1 MVPRSEM
8 IICLSACSFIGTQK
22 TPSEMTSPYKKRS
35 DTGYYGAGGSLM
47 PLFSCGSQ
55 ALAPS
60 LLTGDGS
67 HMALWASVLI
77 HVTALALNLAA
88 NVVFFTSSHAPGMDN
103 VWIWA
108 LFSLIGHI
116 LAVVGTLTYTGFIR
130 NALTMPTVLTIGTGL
145 FFGAIVATAKVSY
158 NHSGMPADSAECVL
172 YNLSTIFQVF
182 GMASIM
188 SNAIVAA
195 ARAGGI

>member
-1 MVPRSEM
+1 
-8 IICLSACSFIGTQK
+8 
-22 TPSEMTSPYKKRS
+22 MTTPYKKGGE
-35 DTGYYGAGGSLM
+35 TGYYGADGGLT

-77 HVTALALNLAA
+77 HVAALALNLAA
-88 NVVFFTSSHAPGMDN
+88 NIVFFTSSHAPGMDN
-103 VWIWA
+103 AWIWA

-116 LAVVGTLTYTGFIR
+116 LAVVGTLTFTGFVR
-130 NALTMPTVLTIGTGL
+130 NALTMPTVLTLGTGL
-145 FFGAIVATAKVSY
+145 FFGAIVATAKVSFAH
-158 NHSGMPADSAECVL
+158 NGMPAESAECVL
-172 YNLSTIFQVF
+172 YNLSTLFQVF

>member
-1 MVPRSEM
+1 M
-8 IICLSACSFIGTQK
+8 IYLSARSFVVRQK
-22 TPSEMTSPYKKRS
+22 TPGAMTTPYKKGV
-35 DTGYYGAGGSLM
+35 DTGYYGAGGGIM

-67 HMALWASVLI
+67 HMALWSSVLI

-88 NVVFFTSSHAPGMDN
+88 NIVFFTSSHAPGMDL
-103 VWIWA
+103 VWTWA

-116 LAVVGTLTYTGFIR
+116 LAVVGTLVYTGFVR

-145 FFGAIVATAKVSY
+145 FSIAIVATAKVSFA
-158 NHSGMPADSAECVL
+158 HSGMPADSTENVL
-172 YNLSTIFQVF
+172 YNLSVIFQMF

-188 SNAIVAA
+188 SNAVVAA
-195 ARAGGI
+195 ARAGGL

>member
-1 MVPRSEM
+1 MM
-8 IICLSACSFIGTQK
+8 ICLSVRSFVVTQK
-22 TPSEMTSPYKKRS
+22 TPGEMTTPFKKAA
-35 DTGYYGAGGSLM
+35 DTGYYGADGGIM

-88 NVVFFTSSHAPGMDN
+88 NIVFFTSSHAPGMDL
-103 VWIWA
+103 VWTWA
-108 LFSLIGHI
+108 LFSLIAHI
-116 LAVVGTLTYTGFIR
+116 LAVVGTLVYTGFVR
-130 NALTMPTVLTIGTGL
+130 NALTMPTVLTLGTGL
-145 FFGAIVATAKVSY
+145 FFGAIVATSKVSFA
-158 NHSGMPADSAECVL
+158 HSGMPADSTENVL
-172 YNLSTIFQVF
+172 YNLSVIFQVF

-195 ARAGGI
+195 ANAGGI